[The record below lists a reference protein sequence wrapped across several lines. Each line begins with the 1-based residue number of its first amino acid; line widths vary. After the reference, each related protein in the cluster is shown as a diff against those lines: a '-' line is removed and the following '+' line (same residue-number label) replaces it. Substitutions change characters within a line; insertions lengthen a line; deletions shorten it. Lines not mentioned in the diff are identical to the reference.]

1 MADGAELVLYEVHNA
16 VAVITLNRP
25 EKLNALSRALWI
37 QIDAAFQRAEQD
49 DNVKAIVLSAA
60 GRAFCAGADI
70 AGGEDPTEPLPWL
83 EFHQKHHR
91 RQFAMWASNKV
102 IIAAIHGHA
111 VGRGLELAL
120 WCDMIV
126 ASEDAKVG
134 QPEVREG
141 WVLWSVVPWLI
152 GPQKAKLFMMS
163 GDVIGAREAEQMGL
177 VTKVVAAGTAREEAI
192 KLARRLSHVP
202 PVAARAVK
210 QMVNSVY
217 ETMGIRAQQATGA
230 PLAALAATMS
240 AEERGT
246 AELERVRA
254 EQGFKASVRFRDAP
268 FET

>member
-1 MADGAELVLYEVHNA
+1 MADGAELVLYEVRDA

-49 DNVKAIVLSAA
+49 DNVRVIVLAAA

-91 RQFAMWASNKV
+91 RQFAMWASKKV

-111 VGRGLELAL
+111 VGRGLEIAL

-126 ASEDAKVG
+126 ASEDTKVG

-163 GDVIGAREAEQMGL
+163 GDLIDAREAEQMGL

-210 QMVNSVY
+210 QMVNGVY
-217 ETMGIRAQQATGA
+217 ETMGIRPQQAAGA
-230 PLAALAATMS
+230 
-240 AEERGT
+240 E
-246 AELERVRA
+246 
-254 EQGFKASVRFRDAP
+254 
-268 FET
+268 